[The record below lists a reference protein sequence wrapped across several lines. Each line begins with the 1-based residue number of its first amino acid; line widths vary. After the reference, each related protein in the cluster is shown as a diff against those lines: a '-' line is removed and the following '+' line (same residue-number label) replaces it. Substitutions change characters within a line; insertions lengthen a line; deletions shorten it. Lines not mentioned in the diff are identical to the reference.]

1 MALHDFHLRKEVT
14 IGNQT
19 MTGRNNDMLLGE
31 LIADSK
37 SSKAQRTLLFDKLD
51 QTNKMIVDLTGVVQS
66 SIVANESRLATAE
79 KTIQKNSDDIGSL
92 KVWKNRAMIGIAAI
106 GGVGGI
112 TGAVVTGITTKLGLK

>member
-1 MALHDFHLRKEVT
+1 
-14 IGNQT
+14 
-19 MTGRNNDMLLGE
+19 MLLGE

-37 SSKAQRTLLFDKLD
+37 AGKAQRTLLFDKLD

-112 TGAVVTGITTKLGLK
+112 TGAVITGITSKLGLK

>member
-1 MALHDFHLRKEVT
+1 
-14 IGNQT
+14 
-19 MTGRNNDMLLGE
+19 MTDRNNDILLGE

-37 SSKAQRTLLFDKLD
+37 SSKAQRALLFDKLD

-66 SIVANESRLATAE
+66 SIVANESRLTTAE
-79 KTIQKNSDDIGSL
+79 KTIMENSKDIGSL

-112 TGAVVTGITTKLGLK
+112 TGAVITGITTKLGLN